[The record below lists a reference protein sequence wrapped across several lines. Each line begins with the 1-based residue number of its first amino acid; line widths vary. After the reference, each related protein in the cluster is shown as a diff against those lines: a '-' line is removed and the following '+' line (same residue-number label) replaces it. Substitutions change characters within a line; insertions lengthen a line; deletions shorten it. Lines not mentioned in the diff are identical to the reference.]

1 MLPRLEVIHHQLTRC
16 GVVGAA
22 DTDGTEQDRHFRMPG
37 DITADPSPKK
47 KQGSKLAL
55 ILSHD
60 KRTAQL
66 QRRSEPV
73 EKIRLIMK
81 ECARVQSSRAS
92 FGDNLRTSPHAIC
105 PGDSLLPLIPKND
118 MAII

>member
-1 MLPRLEVIHHQLTRC
+1 
-16 GVVGAA
+16 
-22 DTDGTEQDRHFRMPG
+22 MPG
-37 DITADPSPKK
+37 DITANPFPKK

-118 MAII
+118 MAIIVVKKIQISAGSGSLANLTKRNLP